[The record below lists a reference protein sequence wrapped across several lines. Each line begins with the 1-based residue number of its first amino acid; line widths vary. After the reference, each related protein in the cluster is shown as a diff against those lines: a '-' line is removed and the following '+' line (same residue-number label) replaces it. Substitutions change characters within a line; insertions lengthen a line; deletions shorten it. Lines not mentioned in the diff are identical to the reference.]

1 MNGEQLYFTIS
12 QMNLKDK
19 KVYLATLTDAQ
30 KLAYKRHSN
39 KLRQQKFNEKP
50 ENKEALNAYRRKYI
64 AEKRTE
70 KPDEFK
76 KQNIKDVRAFRDR
89 EKAKLNEIHAK
100 VKASTINK
108 DVKDILNDIIDTIP
122 KQAELKKKREYM
134 QQYRAEQKAKAKK

>member
-19 KVYLATLTDAQ
+19 KVYLGTLTEAQ
-30 KLAYKRHSN
+30 KLLYKRHSN

-50 ENKEALNAYRRKYI
+50 QNKEALNKHRKEYI
-64 AEKRTE
+64 AKQRAQ
-70 KPDEFK
+70 KPEEFQ
-76 KQNIKDVRAFRDR
+76 KQNIKDVRAFRER
-89 EKAKLNEIHAK
+89 EKSKLEEIHAK

-108 DVKDILNDIIDTIP
+108 DVKDILYYIIDTIP

-134 QQYRAEQKAKAKK
+134 RNYRAEQNAKAKK